1 MFISVQDLEV
11 KPLQFA
17 EELPVGRVDFGPEI
31 SQQGN
36 LGAKGRAD
44 LVEEHH
50 GGKQTVKD
58 IRVVGSFSG
67 TFELACSRCL
77 EAVKAKVGED
87 FDLLYRP
94 LKAGKQGEEVSINE
108 AETEIGFYKGDGL
121 ELEDV
126 IKEQVLLALPVKPL
140 CQEACKGLCPQCGQ
154 NLNTG
159 TCRCETKMQDPRWS
173 ALEGLRDQLKKD

>member
-17 EELPVGRVDFGPEI
+17 EELPAGRIDFGSEI
-31 SQQGN
+31 SQQGT
-36 LGAKGRAD
+36 LSAKGRAD

-50 GGKQTVKD
+50 GGKQTVQD
-58 IRVVGSFSG
+58 IRFVGSFSG

-94 LKAGKQGEEVSINE
+94 LMSGKQGDEISINE
-108 AETEIGFYKGDGL
+108 AETEIGFFKGNGL

-126 IKEQVLLALPVKPL
+126 IKEQVLLSLPVKPL
-140 CQEACKGLCPQCGQ
+140 CKEACKGLCPQCGQ

-159 TCRCETKMQDPRWS
+159 KCDCTTNVQDPRWA
-173 ALEGLRDQLKKD
+173 ALEALRDQLKKD

>member
-17 EELPVGRVDFGPEI
+17 EELPAGRIDFGSEI
-31 SQQGN
+31 SQQGS
-36 LGAKGRAD
+36 LTAKGRAD

-50 GGKQTVKD
+50 GGKQIVQD
-58 IRVVGSFSG
+58 IRVVGSFAGS
-67 TFELACSRCL
+67 FQLACSRCL
-77 EAVKAKVGED
+77 ESVREKVSED

-94 LKAGKQGEEVSINE
+94 LKTVKQGEEVSINE

-126 IKEQVLLALPVKPL
+126 IKEQVLLSLPVKPL

-154 NLNTG
+154 NLNMG
-159 TCRCETKMQDPRWS
+159 TCNCNTKMQDPRWS

>member
-17 EELPVGRVDFGPEI
+17 EELPVGRIDFGPEI
-31 SQQGN
+31 SQQGS
-36 LGAKGRAD
+36 LKTTGRAD

-50 GGKQTVKD
+50 GGKQTVQD

-67 TFELACSRCL
+67 SFGLACSRCL
-77 EAVKAKVGED
+77 EPVKEKVAED

-94 LKAGKQGEEVSINE
+94 LMAGKQGEEVSINE

-121 ELEDV
+121 ALEDV

-154 NLNTG
+154 NLNAG
-159 TCRCETKMQDPRWS
+159 TCKCETKMQDPRWA